1 MKKRKL
7 GIVVDS
13 TIGGNFGKNIFPD
26 LSIVHLTIILD
37 NQICYEKDLDNKTF
51 LKLSQE
57 GKKFTTSQP
66 NPQLFLKAFQ
76 EQFNLGYEHVAC
88 ITLAQQLSGTFNSA
102 QKAKQLLDNPKITI
116 IDSGSVGP
124 GMLFTLKKIQNQI
137 QKNIAIDN
145 YPEFFK
151 KLKEEQEMGK
161 ILFTLNNLKQLITS
175 KRISKIKSFI
185 GQLFKIKPII
195 KLQKGIISVEKHF
208 RSWNNGFK
216 YLINQILQEQKEKGT
231 IEIQIVYVDDEYF
244 AQEFKK
250 EIEQLKNPNIK
261 CYIYGTISPII
272 AIHLSSRGF
281 GLYINKI

>member
-1 MKKRKL
+1 MKNRKL

-26 LSIVHLTIILD
+26 LSIVPLTIILD

-76 EQFNLGYEHVAC
+76 EQFDLGYEHIVC
-88 ITLAQQLSGTFNSA
+88 ITLSQQLSGTFNSA
-102 QKAKQLLDNPKITI
+102 QKAKQLLDKPKITI

-124 GMLFTLKKIQNQI
+124 GMLFTLKKIQKQI
-137 QKNIAIDN
+137 QKNINIDD
-145 YPEFFK
+145 YPKFFE
-151 KLKEEQEMGK
+151 KLKEEQELGK
-161 ILFTLNNLKQLITS
+161 ILFTLNDLKQLIAS

-195 KLQKGIISVEKHF
+195 KFQKGIISIEKHF

-216 YLINQILQEQKEKGT
+216 YLINQILQEQKANGK
-231 IEIQIVYVDDEYF
+231 IEVQIVYVDDDYF

-250 EIEQLKNPNIK
+250 EVEQLKNPNIK
-261 CYIYGTISPII
+261 CSIYGTISPII